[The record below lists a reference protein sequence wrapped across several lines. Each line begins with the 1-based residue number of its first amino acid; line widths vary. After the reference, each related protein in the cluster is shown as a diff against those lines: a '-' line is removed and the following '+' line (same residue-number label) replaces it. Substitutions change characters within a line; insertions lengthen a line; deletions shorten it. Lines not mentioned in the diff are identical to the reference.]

1 MIKLIYAKLIC
12 VLVFFQ
18 FANAQDTTAIR
29 FANQIKA
36 EELKKYLSVL
46 ASDEYEGRET
56 GEKGQKMAA
65 EYIMNN
71 FKSFGI
77 PELKQLEKG
86 YYQTFP
92 LDVFQ
97 PQKISITANKKNYKQ
112 NEDYFTYSSV
122 LFDST
127 YRLTDLVF
135 AGYGINSG
143 NYNDYDKLN
152 VKNKTVLINNGEPI
166 DKSGVSLISGT
177 LKLSDWSSNFRRKI
191 SEAQKQEVAIL
202 LVADPKLKEDYEKNE
217 HRINSYRMSLS
228 GEKNSNGKKSTL
240 VIFISEEIANA
251 ILKKNKINDL
261 VKSISETKKPNSF
274 AFTSQLDIGVKQA
287 VSIVQAE
294 NVLGYVEGTDLKNEL
309 VVITAHY
316 DHLGK
321 HDGVVYNGAD
331 DDGSG
336 TSAVIELARVFAQ
349 AKKEGK
355 GPRRSIL
362 FMPVSGEEKGLL
374 GSDYY
379 TQHPVFSLAST
390 VCNLNIDMIGR
401 IDEAHEGDPN
411 YVYLIGSDKLS
422 KELHDI
428 SENANTTY
436 SKLKLDYTYNDEN
449 DPNRY
454 YYRSDHY
461 NFAKNNVPVI
471 FYFNGVHEDYH
482 KETDEIQKINFQK
495 MENITRLIFYTSWD
509 VANRTERIKLN
520 KK

>member
-1 MIKLIYAKLIC
+1 MKNNSCFVLIC
-12 VLVFFQ
+12 LIINCFFL
-18 FANAQDTTAIR
+18 NAQDTAAIR
-29 FANQIKA
+29 FSKQIQA
-36 EELKKYLSVL
+36 EKLKDYLFVL

-65 EYIMNN
+65 EYIMNK
-71 FKSFGI
+71 FKEFGI
-77 PELKQLEKG
+77 PSQKQLTNG

-97 PQKISITANKKNYKQ
+97 PQKIALSSAKKNYKQ

-122 LFDST
+122 LFDSI
-127 YRLTDLVF
+127 YSINEIVF
-135 AGYGINSG
+135 AGYGINSS
-143 NYNDYDKLN
+143 NYNDYENLN
-152 VKNKTVLINNGEPI
+152 VKNKTVLILNGEPI
-166 DKSGVSLISGT
+166 DNKGNSIITSTTKS
-177 LKLSDWSSNFRRKI
+177 SDWSSNFRRKI
-191 SEAQKQEVAIL
+191 TEAQKQGVSVL
-202 LVADPKLKEDYEKNE
+202 LVADSKLKEDYQKNE
-217 HRINSYRMSLS
+217 HRINSYRMSIA
-228 GEKNSNGKKSTL
+228 GEKNTMEKKSTL

-251 ILKKNKINDL
+251 LLQKKKINDC
-261 VKSISETKKPNSF
+261 VKIITETKKTNSF
-274 AFTSQLDIGVKQA
+274 TFNTDLKLDVKQA
-287 VSIVQAE
+287 VSLVQSE
-294 NVLGYVEGTDLKNEL
+294 NVLGYIEGTDLKNEL
-309 VVITAHY
+309 LVITAHY

-362 FMPVSGEEKGLL
+362 FMTVSGEEKGLL

-379 TQHPVFSLAST
+379 TQHPVYPLAST

-401 IDEAHEGDPN
+401 MDEAHEGNPN

-422 KELHDI
+422 KDLHNI
-428 SENANTTY
+428 SEQVNSTY

-461 NFAKNNVPVI
+461 NFAKNNIPVI

-482 KETDEIQKINFQK
+482 KETDEVQKINFPK
-495 MENITRLIFYTSWD
+495 MENISKLIFYTAWEI
-509 VANRTERIKLN
+509 ANRNERIQLN

>member
-77 PELKQLEKG
+77 LELKQLEKG

-92 LDVFQ
+92 LDIFQ
-97 PQKISITANKKNYKQ
+97 PQKIALSSAKKNFKQ

-127 YRLTDLVF
+127 YYLTDLIF
-135 AGYGINSG
+135 AGYGINSD

-152 VKNKTVLINNGEPI
+152 VKNKCVLIVNGEPT
-166 DKSGVSLISGT
+166 DKSGNSFISGT
-177 LKLSDWSSNFRRKI
+177 SKLSDWSSNFRRKI
-191 SEAQKQEVAIL
+191 SEAQKQEVAVL
-202 LVADPKLKEDYEKNE
+202 LVADSKLKEDYQKNE

-228 GEKNSNGKKSTL
+228 GEKNTTEKKSTL

-251 ILKKNKINDL
+251 LLQKKKINDCI
-261 VKSISETKKPNSF
+261 KIITETKKTNSF
-274 AFTSQLDIGVKQA
+274 TFNTDLKLDVKQA
-287 VSIVQAE
+287 VSLVQAE

-309 VVITAHY
+309 LVITAHY

-379 TQHPVFSLAST
+379 TQHPVFPLAST

-401 IDEAHEGDPN
+401 IDQAHEGDPN

-422 KELHDI
+422 KELHNI
-428 SENANTTY
+428 SENANATY

-495 MENITRLIFYTSWD
+495 MENITRLIFYTAWD

>member
-1 MIKLIYAKLIC
+1 MINKIYATLIC
-12 VLVFFQ
+12 VVFVFQ
-18 FANAQDTTAIR
+18 FYFAQDTTAIR
-29 FANQIKA
+29 FANQIKS

-65 EYIMNN
+65 EYIKNN

-77 PELKQLEKG
+77 PELKQLEQG

-97 PQKISITANKKNYKQ
+97 PQKISVSVNKKNYKQ

-122 LFDST
+122 LFDSL
-127 YRLTDLVF
+127 YNLSDIVF
-135 AGYGINSG
+135 AGYGINSS
-143 NYNDYDKLN
+143 NYNDYEKLN
-152 VKNKTVLINNGEPI
+152 VKNKTVLILNGEPSE
-166 DKSGVSLISGT
+166 KSGNSIISGT
-177 LKLSDWSSNFRRKI
+177 SKLSDWSSNFRKKI
-191 SEAQKQEVAIL
+191 TEAQKQEVAIL

-217 HRINSYRMSLS
+217 HRINSFRMSLS
-228 GEKNSNGKKSTL
+228 GEKKSESKKSTL
-240 VIFISEEIANA
+240 VIFISEEMATSLFN
-251 ILKKNKINDL
+251 KNKINDL
-261 VKSISETKKPNSF
+261 VNNISETKKPNSF
-274 AFTSQLDIGVKQA
+274 TFTTQLELNVKQA
-287 VSIVQAE
+287 VSLVKAE
-294 NVLGYVEGTDLKNEL
+294 NVLGYIEGTDLKNEL

-336 TSAVIELARVFAQ
+336 TSAVIELARIFAQ

-355 GPRRSIL
+355 GPRRSVL

-379 TQHPVFSLAST
+379 TQHPVFPLAST

-401 IDEAHEGDPN
+401 IDDAHEGDPN

-428 SENANTTY
+428 SENANKTY
-436 SKLKLDYTYNDEN
+436 SNLKLDYKYNDEN

-495 MENITRLIFYTSWD
+495 MENITRLVFYTAWD
-509 VANRTERIKLN
+509 VANRNERIKLN

>member
-1 MIKLIYAKLIC
+1 MMKKIYASLFC
-12 VLVFFQ
+12 VFFLFQ
-18 FANAQDTTAIR
+18 LTKAQDTTAIR
-29 FANQIKA
+29 FGNQIKA
-36 EELKKYLSVL
+36 NELKKYLSVL

-77 PELKQLEKG
+77 PELKQLENG

-97 PQKISITANKKNYKQ
+97 PQKISLTANKKNYKQ
-112 NEDYFTYSSV
+112 NEDYFAYSSV
-122 LFDST
+122 LFDTT
-127 YRLTDLVF
+127 YNLNEIVF
-135 AGYGINSG
+135 AGYGINTK

-152 VKNKTVLINNGEPI
+152 VKNKCVLIINGEPT
-166 DKSGVSLISGT
+166 DKSGNSIISGT
-177 LKLSDWSSNFRRKI
+177 PKLSDWSSNFRRKI
-191 SEAQKQEVAIL
+191 SEAQKQEASVL
-202 LVADPKLKEDYEKNE
+202 LVADSKLKEDYEKNE

-228 GEKNSNGKKSTL
+228 GEKKSDGKKSTL

-251 ILKKNKINDL
+251 LLKKNKINDL
-261 VKSISETKKPNSF
+261 TKSISETKKPNSL
-274 AFTSQLDIGVKQA
+274 ALTTQLELNVKQA
-287 VSIVQAE
+287 VSLVQAE

-309 VVITAHY
+309 VIITAHY

-379 TQHPVFSLAST
+379 TQHPVFALAST

-401 IDEAHEGDPN
+401 IDQVHEGDPN

-422 KELHDI
+422 NELHDI

-461 NFAKNNVPVI
+461 NFAKNNIPVI

-482 KETDEIQKINFQK
+482 KETDEIQKINFHK
-495 MENITRLIFYTSWD
+495 MENITRLVFYTAWD
-509 VANRTERIKLN
+509 LANRTERIKLN